1 MGVRNMLDNCN
12 KVLGVSMAVFTLL
25 ITLKK
30 FKEARLILEE
40 TQIAWKE
47 MEQEVLSKIDTNPF
61 KSEEEKLIVVDLTDS
76 MRKETSLLFQKQ
88 REFLENNE
96 LASKAA
102 SC

>member
-1 MGVRNMLDNCN
+1 MDVRNMLDNCN
-12 KVLGVSMAVFTLL
+12 KVLGVSTAVFTLL

-76 MRKETSLLFQKQ
+76 MRKETSLLFQEQ